1 MLSPGKPSIIK
12 SAFQKGF
19 FHMYQKL
26 KRILALTAVV
36 IILLLYAV
44 TFVLSLLPGDQA
56 KDLLMVSIVA
66 TVVIPV
72 LLYIYLWLFRLFKGD
87 GKDQNDP
94 EK

>member
-1 MLSPGKPSIIK
+1 
-12 SAFQKGF
+12 
-19 FHMYQKL
+19 MYQKL

-36 IILLLYAV
+36 IILLLYAA
-44 TFVLSLLPGDQA
+44 TFVLSLFPGDQA
-56 KDLLMVSIVA
+56 KDLLMVSLVA

-72 LLYIYLWLFRLFKGD
+72 LLYLYLWLFRLFKGD

>member
-1 MLSPGKPSIIK
+1 
-12 SAFQKGF
+12 
-19 FHMYQKL
+19 MYQKL

-36 IILLLYAV
+36 IILLLYAA

-56 KDLLMVSIVA
+56 KDLLMVYIVA

>member
-1 MLSPGKPSIIK
+1 
-12 SAFQKGF
+12 
-19 FHMYQKL
+19 MYQKL

-36 IILLLYAV
+36 IILLLYAA

-72 LLYIYLWLFRLFKGD
+72 LLYIYLWLFRLFR
-87 GKDQNDP
+87 KDDDSQ
-94 EK
+94 